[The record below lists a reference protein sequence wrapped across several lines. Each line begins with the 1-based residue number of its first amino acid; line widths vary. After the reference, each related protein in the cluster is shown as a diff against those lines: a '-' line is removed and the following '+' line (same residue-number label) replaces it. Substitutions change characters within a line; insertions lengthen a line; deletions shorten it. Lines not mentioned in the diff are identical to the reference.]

1 MPDPAMNRPA
11 AIAAIL
17 GAAILGGL
25 GVCLFRQSTMD
36 SLAAQNAAL
45 RQQLQQ
51 AQAAR
56 QTALAKTAGDA
67 LEMEN
72 LREDAMALA
81 ALREQLKTNAPSF
94 DAPPGFF
101 TDTNRLVY
109 LNYTTPD
116 PVLRSFL
123 RWVMGGSGDAM
134 SKGRAIFTRICA
146 ACHQQGGEG
155 KEGVGP
161 PLAGSEWIK
170 APSGER
176 LARIVLNG
184 LNGPIQ
190 VQGKT
195 WNLVMPPWRENL
207 DDEQIAVVLNY
218 VRSQW
223 GGQGAEPVKPELAA
237 AARQES
243 HPKPETAEE
252 LLRIRVQ

>member
-1 MPDPAMNRPA
+1 MTRTT

-17 GAAILGGL
+17 GAAVLGGL
-25 GVCLFRQSTMD
+25 GVGRFRQGAMD
-36 SLAAQNAAL
+36 NLAAQNAAL

-51 AQAAR
+51 AQADR
-56 QTALAKTAGDA
+56 QAALAKAAGND

-72 LREDAMALA
+72 LRQDSMALA
-81 ALREQLKTNAPSF
+81 VLREQLKTNAPSL
-94 DAPPGFF
+94 DAPPGFYA
-101 TDTNRLVY
+101 DTNRLVY

-123 RWVMGGSGDAM
+123 RWVMGSSGD
-134 SKGRAIFTRICA
+134 SKTKGRAIFQKICV
-146 ACHQQGGEG
+146 ACHQPAGEG

-161 PLAGSEWIK
+161 PLAGSEWVK

-176 LARIVLNG
+176 LVRIVLNG

-207 DDEQIAVVLNY
+207 DNEQIAMLLNY
-218 VRSQW
+218 IRSQW
-223 GGQGAEPVKPELAA
+223 GGEGAAPIKPDLAA

-243 HPKPETAEE
+243 HPKPETSEE
-252 LLRIRVQ
+252 LLRISVK